1 MFSERELRGRI
12 DRQFRSNDDFR
23 QLRGQ
28 LEIVSLD
35 DRLQWESWKWPINE
49 IAEDFAASYSDY
61 SCSIFTV
68 SLERRSNSNNPNFV
82 GNIFQRWGRFF
93 FREIYQ
99 NKKDILLITFS
110 LHSSKL
116 DVYSNKCMRFW
127 QEPELG
133 TGFTRHGSIQWL
145 LTLVWFLPKT
155 RGHQR
160 YCHNLPTCEPLN
172 KPTEWSW
179 EKKPFGLFLPSC
191 K

>member
-1 MFSERELRGRI
+1 MRLPKTLPPPIPIILAAISFSASKGDQTAITQILSETS
-12 DRQFRSNDDFR
+12 FN
-23 QLRGQ
+23 
-28 LEIVSLD
+28 
-35 DRLQWESWKWPINE
+35 
-49 IAEDFAASYSDY
+49 AEGDSF
-61 SCSIFTV
+61 
-68 SLERRSNSNNPNFV
+68 
-82 GNIFQRWGRFF
+82 W
-93 FREIYQ
+93 EIYQ
-99 NKKDILLITFS
+99 NKKDILIIMLITFS

-155 RGHQR
+155 RGHSR

-179 EKKPFGLFLPSC
+179 EKKLFGLFLPSC